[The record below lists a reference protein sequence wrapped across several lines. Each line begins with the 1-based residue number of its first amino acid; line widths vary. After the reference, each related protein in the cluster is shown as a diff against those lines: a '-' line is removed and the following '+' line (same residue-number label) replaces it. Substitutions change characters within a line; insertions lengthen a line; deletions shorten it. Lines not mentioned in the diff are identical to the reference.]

1 MNKFKVFLAVS
12 FIVMILTPLALGA
25 VQGSTC
31 DYNDGGEMIYMGM
44 TSWEI
49 VLSYYDSNHDVRWL
63 IRRYRV
69 YMCNVDS
76 SHVVRS
82 PELKDN
88 IPTEQLINYGIVI

>member
-49 VLSYYDSNHDVRWL
+49 VLSYYDSIMMYGSSDVTGSICAMSTVHMWSEVL
-63 IRRYRV
+63 
-69 YMCNVDS
+69 N
-76 SHVVRS
+76 
-82 PELKDN
+82 
-88 IPTEQLINYGIVI
+88 